1 MASMQPSK
9 SNARIPD
16 LPAASAK
23 PEAQHSNEQ
32 DTGAKSASN
41 PAKPCQTL
49 PNPAKPCQIL
59 PNPASAIAAG
69 HAAQSMKRQD
79 VPKSDQI
86 VPQPSDNE
94 GTAGSA
100 NEIDATQLAHVPH
113 ATTNSTSLAELQLAD
128 NRGEAALQPIDE
140 SRQFTGE
147 ELFVYCLAV
156 GRSVIEASRIVGIGR
171 NTGYRRWKDPEIRLQ
186 VNQMRAQIRSRAI
199 GMLIQAIPDAVRTL
213 NELLGDKAPKVR
225 LDAADRLLKHASTS
239 AHDHSDKVYS
249 DFETSALEQAS
260 RWNDSPSSDSDSEN
274 EADAEY

>member
-9 SNARIPD
+9 SDARITN
-16 LPAASAK
+16 LPVASVK
-23 PEAQHSNEQ
+23 PEAQHSSEL

-41 PAKPCQTL
+41 PVKPCQSL
-49 PNPAKPCQIL
+49 PNTA
-59 PNPASAIAAG
+59 NSTAAG
-69 HAAQSMKRQD
+69 DVGPSVKRQD

-86 VPQPSDNE
+86 VPQPSDNA
-94 GTAGSA
+94 GTAGCA
-100 NEIDATQLAHVPH
+100 NEIQSTQLLHVPH
-113 ATTNSTSLAELQLAD
+113 ATNNTTSLAELPVAE

-249 DFETSALEQAS
+249 DFEIRALEQAS
-260 RWNDSPSSDSDSEN
+260 RWNDSPSSDSDFDSEN
-274 EADAEY
+274 EADAE